1 VFLSSGH
8 NDYRE
13 DTADH
18 HQMNRWLLKE
28 EPTHYSYEDLE
39 HDGHAVW
46 DGVHNPTALQNIRA
60 MRPGDLG
67 LYYHTGEVRAA
78 VGIME
83 IAGMPYP
90 NPSDPRTSFSVEV
103 RPVRRLAC
111 PIPLA
116 TLKADPLFAPSP
128 LVRISRL
135 TVVPI
140 TSAQWQRVLRLE
152 RALATE
158 VRRPSRS
165 TAPTGR
171 PERSGTAGRRRR
183 PPVSR

>member
-1 VFLSSGH
+1 
-8 NDYRE
+8 
-13 DTADH
+13 
-18 HQMNRWLLKE
+18 MNHWLLKE

-39 HDGHAVW
+39 RDGHAVW

-60 MRPGDLG
+60 MRPRDLG

-83 IAGMPYP
+83 IAGLPYA

-103 RPVRRLAC
+103 RPVRRLAH

-116 TLKADPLFAPSP
+116 SLKADPLFATSP

-152 RALATE
+152 RGPATE
-158 VRRPSRS
+158 VTPPSRS
-165 TAPTGR
+165 SVPTGR
-171 PERSGTAGRRRR
+171 PGRSGAAGRRRR
-183 PPVSR
+183 PPGSR